1 MKLLFTGDINFRGLA
16 EPTPKMC
23 ADILADV
30 LPYFEKA
37 DFRIVNL
44 ETPLADKEKHTP
56 IKKSGPNLICNPNNI
71 LFLETLNAD
80 VCTLAN
86 NHTGD
91 FGEGAVV
98 DTLKLLEAHSI
109 QYCGAG
115 ANILD
120 FYCVEA
126 RLGIELDGNSHFTP
140 EGVEKDF
147 LRKTILDEEHDIEII
162 HIENNLIWDCSDV
175 VLSFIRESLHQ
186 RVHKLKG
193 Y

>member
-1 MKLLFTGDINFRGLA
+1 MDYNA
-16 EPTPKMC
+16 PKMK
-23 ADILADV
+23 ILRKNLQNNGTPAEAT
-30 LPYFEKA
+30 LWKA
-37 DFRIVNL
+37 LKCRQIDGFRWRRQYSV
-44 ETPLADKEKHTP
+44 
-56 IKKSGPNLICNPNNI
+56 
-71 LFLETLNAD
+71 
-80 VCTLAN
+80 
-86 NHTGD
+86 
-91 FGEGAVV
+91 GA
-98 DTLKLLEAHSI
+98 
-109 QYCGAG
+109 Y
-115 ANILD
+115 ILD

-186 RVHKLKG
+186 RVHELKG